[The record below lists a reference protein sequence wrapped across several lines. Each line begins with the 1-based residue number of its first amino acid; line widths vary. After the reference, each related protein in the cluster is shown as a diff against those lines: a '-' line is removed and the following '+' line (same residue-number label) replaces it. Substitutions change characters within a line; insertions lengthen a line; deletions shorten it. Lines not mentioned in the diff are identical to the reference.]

1 MKDMFYNYDHKV
13 ILPTDP
19 YVGTH
24 YAEIDQLK
32 KPESHN
38 CAKVLRNVKGQPIG
52 IEAKENSVFKLYF
65 SLDTLFDDGSLY
77 PVLSD
82 AKFNFKIFN
91 RQHHVLLSKTEDLD
105 PMPSAASEAEIDDIS
120 SEYANISIMFDDKTV
135 CVELDTTGDSPIKY
149 GLYTM
154 QLNTTLGYGKTYTLF
169 SERDGKLSIS

>member
-24 YAEIDQLK
+24 YIDLNK
-32 KPESHN
+32 PEKPESCN
-38 CAKVLRNVKGQPIG
+38 CAKILRNVKGKPIG
-52 IEAKENSVFKLYF
+52 IEAKDNSVFKLYF

-82 AKFNFKIFN
+82 AIFNFKVFD
-91 RQHHVLLSKTEDLD
+91 RQHKVLLSKTVDLD
-105 PMPSAASEAEIDDIS
+105 PVSDAASEAETDEPA
-120 SEYANISIMFDDKTV
+120 SEYANIGIIFDDKIV
-135 CVELDTTGDSPIKY
+135 CVELNATGDSPLKY

-154 QLNTTLGYGKTYTLF
+154 QLDTTLAGGKTYTLF

>member
-24 YAEIDQLK
+24 YTEFDKQD
-32 KPESHN
+32 KPQSCN
-38 CAKVLRNVKGQPIG
+38 CAKVIRDIKGQPIG
-52 IEAKENSVFKLYF
+52 VEAKENSVFKLYF

-82 AKFNFKIFN
+82 AIFNFKVFD
-91 RQHHVLLSKTEDLD
+91 RQHTVLLSKTKDLD
-105 PMPSAASEAEIDDIS
+105 PTPNASSEAEIDDVAG
-120 SEYANISIMFDDKTV
+120 EYANIGIIFDDKTV
-135 CVELDTTGDSPIKY
+135 CVELDATDGSPLKY

-154 QLNTTLGYGKTYTLF
+154 QLNTTLSYGKTYTLF